1 MADGVAP
8 DKVAFE
14 LVAPERLL
22 ASEMVDMVV
31 APGAEGDF
39 GVLPQHS
46 LFMSL
51 LRPGVIEIYEGG
63 QVTQRIFVGG
73 GFAEV
78 NERGCIVLAE
88 EAHAGRGH
96 RPRPGAPAAQER
108 AGRSRARR
116 PTTSTAPAWSAR
128 SRSPRRRSRSPAAAS
143 PPGCF
148 VGSLPPRKGRVPL
161 PGHLA

>member
-1 MADGVAP
+1 MASVSQP

-51 LRPGVIEIYEGG
+51 LRPGVIEIHDGG
-63 QVTQRIFVGG
+63 AIKERIFVGG

-88 EAHAGRGH
+88 EAMPVEDIQLDQARRRLKDGQDDL
-96 RPRPGAPAAQER
+96 AEATNDVD
-108 AGRSRARR
+108 RARFER
-116 PTTSTAPAWSAR
+116 EIAIAEAQI
-128 SRSPRRRSRSPAAAS
+128 AVA
-143 PPGCF
+143 G
-148 VGSLPPRKGRVPL
+148 G
-161 PGHLA
+161 

>member
-1 MADGVAP
+1 MATAPLP

-51 LRPGVIEIYEGG
+51 LRPGVIEIHDGG
-63 QVTQRIFVGG
+63 AIKQRIFVGG

-88 EAHAGRGH
+88 EAL
-96 RPRPGAPAAQER
+96 PVEDIDVEQ
-108 AGRSRARR
+108 ARR
-116 PTTSTAPAWSAR
+116 RLRNAQDDLAE
-128 SRSPRRRSRSPAAAS
+128 AS
-143 PPGCF
+143 SEVDRTRLEHEIAIAEAQIAVAGD
-148 VGSLPPRKGRVPL
+148 
-161 PGHLA
+161 

>member
-1 MADGVAP
+1 VATAPLP

-39 GVLPQHS
+39 GVLPRHS

-51 LRPGVIEIYEGG
+51 LRPGVIEIHDGG
-63 QVTQRIFVGG
+63 VIKERIFVGG

-88 EAHAGRGH
+88 EAMPVQDIDVEQARERLRNVQDDLHD
-96 RPRPGAPAAQER
+96 AANEVD
-108 AGRSRARR
+108 RARLER
-116 PTTSTAPAWSAR
+116 EISIAEAQIAV
-128 SRSPRRRSRSPAAAS
+128 A
-143 PPGCF
+143 G
-148 VGSLPPRKGRVPL
+148 G
-161 PGHLA
+161 

>member
-1 MADGVAP
+1 VATASLP

-51 LRPGVIEIYEGG
+51 LRPGVIEIYDGG
-63 QVTQRIFVGG
+63 AIKQRIFVGG

-88 EAHAGRGH
+88 EALPVEDIDLDQARL
-96 RPRPGAPAAQER
+96 RLKNAQDDLVE
-108 AGRSRARR
+108 ATSDVDRARFER
-116 PTTSTAPAWSAR
+116 EIAIAEAQIQTA
-128 SRSPRRRSRSPAAAS
+128 
-143 PPGCF
+143 G
-148 VGSLPPRKGRVPL
+148 G
-161 PGHLA
+161 

>member
-1 MADGVAP
+1 VADEAPP
-8 DKVAFE
+8 DKVRFE

-22 ASEMVDMVV
+22 ASELVDMVV

-51 LRPGVIEIYEGG
+51 LRPGVIEIHDGG
-63 QVTQRIFVGG
+63 SVKQRIFVGG

-88 EAHAGRGH
+88 EALPVEEIDADQAR
-96 RPRPGAPAAQER
+96 RRLKDAQDDLGE
-108 AGRSRARR
+108 AKDDIVRARFER
-116 PTTSTAPAWSAR
+116 EIAVAEAQI
-128 SRSPRRRSRSPAAAS
+128 AA
-143 PPGCF
+143 
-148 VGSLPPRKGRVPL
+148 VGG
-161 PGHLA
+161 

>member
-1 MADGVAP
+1 VATASLP

-39 GVLPQHS
+39 GVLPRHS

-51 LRPGVIEIYEGG
+51 LRPGVIEIHDGG
-63 QVTQRIFVGG
+63 VIKERIFVGG

-88 EAHAGRGH
+88 EAMPVQDIDVEQARERLRNVQDDLHD
-96 RPRPGAPAAQER
+96 AANEVD
-108 AGRSRARR
+108 RARLER
-116 PTTSTAPAWSAR
+116 EISIAEAQIAV
-128 SRSPRRRSRSPAAAS
+128 A
-143 PPGCF
+143 G
-148 VGSLPPRKGRVPL
+148 G
-161 PGHLA
+161 

>member
-1 MADGVAP
+1 VATASLP
-8 DKVAFE
+8 DQVAFE

-51 LRPGVIEIYEGG
+51 LRPGVIEIHDGG
-63 QVTQRIFVGG
+63 RVKQRIFVGG

-78 NERGCIVLAE
+78 NERGCTVLAE
-88 EAHAGRGH
+88 EAMPVAEID
-96 RPRPGAPAAQER
+96 PE
-108 AGRSRARR
+108 RARR
-116 PTTSTAPAWSAR
+116 RLSDAQDDLREATDDVAR
-128 SRSPRRRSRSPAAAS
+128 ARCERAIGIAEAQIEAA
-143 PPGCF
+143 G
-148 VGSLPPRKGRVPL
+148 
-161 PGHLA
+161 